1 MSAASVRP
9 LVTRLYAQFLEKAKL
24 RASMKQE
31 KYLRD
36 ALFKRRYLRNMTG
49 IHIYTH
55 YSSLLIELIKSAQ
68 K

>member
-24 RASMKQE
+24 RTGMKQE

-36 ALFKRRYLRNMTG
+36 ALFKRHYLRNMTG
-49 IHIYTH
+49 IHIYAH